1 MPLSKSKI
9 KDLNTEIKYY
19 EVLLRKG
26 MLSYSEYEA
35 KRVELIKDYYMK
47 YYDDDT
53 NCLLDYQRDSE
64 PQGLLGA
71 ALRVL
76 RKLF

>member
-9 KDLNTEIKYY
+9 KDLNAEIKYY

-26 MLSYSEYEA
+26 LLSYRDYEA

-47 YYDDDT
+47 YYDDDM
-53 NCLLDYQRDSE
+53 NCLLDYKRDTE
-64 PQGLLGA
+64 PHGLLGVA
-71 ALRVL
+71 IKLL